1 MPVMFCY
8 IDPFIMNQQV
18 VKLTPGDT
26 EMLYSGSLDS
36 VSTFMAAEYN
46 NGGYDRIVL
55 KGVLADTVADQIREN
70 SKTRYGLGNVEIE
83 VLK

>member
-1 MPVMFCY
+1 MFCY

-18 VKLTPGDT
+18 IKLTPGDT
-26 EMLYSGSLDS
+26 EMIYSGSLDS
-36 VSTFMAAEYN
+36 ISTFMATEYN

-55 KGVLADTVADQIREN
+55 NGPLAETIADQIRTYSLTKYNNKEI
-70 SKTRYGLGNVEIE
+70 EIE